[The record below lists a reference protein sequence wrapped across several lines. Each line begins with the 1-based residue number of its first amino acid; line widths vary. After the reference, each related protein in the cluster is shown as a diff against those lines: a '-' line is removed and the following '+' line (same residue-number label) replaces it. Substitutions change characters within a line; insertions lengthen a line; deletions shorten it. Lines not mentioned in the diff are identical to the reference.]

1 MKEFEIT
8 GKTVD
13 AALTDAEEKWGLTDN
28 EYDYEVLDPGS
39 KGFLKIGSRDAT
51 IKINMKTDFFARKVR
66 DYISDILHFSNGSDN
81 NDVNIT
87 YRTKNSK
94 IFINLSGEHLG
105 RIIGKHGKT
114 ISALQHISNIYVNRI
129 TDIKV
134 VVYIEV
140 GDYKDRRKEII
151 QKIAIQNAKRAKM
164 TNKRIQLD
172 PMFAFERRIVH
183 EAIKGVKGVKSYS
196 KGLEPYRYVV
206 IEPYRSYSNSSNKDF
221 RRGKDEQG
229 ESNHVERSY
238 T

>member
-1 MKEFEIT
+1 MKEFEIS

-13 AALTDAEEKWGLTDN
+13 AALVDAEKKWGLNNN
-28 EYDYEVLDPGS
+28 EYDYEVVDPGS

-51 IKINMKTDFFARKVR
+51 IRINMKTDFFARKVR
-66 DYISDILHFSNGSDN
+66 EYIKDILQFSNGDD

-151 QKIAIQNAKRAKM
+151 QKIAVQNARRAKSS
-164 TNKRIQLD
+164 NKRVQLD

-183 EAIKGVKGVKSYS
+183 EAIKSVKGVKSYS

-206 IEPYRSYSNSSNKDF
+206 IEPYRSHQNSGKKDF
-221 RRGKDEQG
+221 RRYKDEKG
-229 ESNHVERSY
+229 TSNQVEKSY